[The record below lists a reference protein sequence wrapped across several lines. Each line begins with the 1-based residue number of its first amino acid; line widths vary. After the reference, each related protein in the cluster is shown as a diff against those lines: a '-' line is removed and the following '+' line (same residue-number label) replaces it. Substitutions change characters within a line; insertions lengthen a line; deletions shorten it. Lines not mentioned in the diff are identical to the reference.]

1 MNRDSAAAV
10 LCLAS
15 ASPRRRELLWQIGVP
30 HLVQPAD
37 LDERAAPNESPADY
51 VARLARAKAQAVHAA
66 RTGDAS
72 RSATAVHGAVSP
84 DLPVL
89 GADTTVSVDGLI
101 LGKPADRAALHDML
115 GRLSAREHDVWSAVA
130 LVSERGVD
138 TRLSCTRVKFR
149 ALHAAEIDRYW
160 QSGEPCD
167 KAGGYAIQGLGAV
180 FVERIEGSFSGVVG
194 LPLAETAA
202 MLVAAGVPLWQAGA

>member
-1 MNRDSAAAV
+1 MTLASSPPV

-37 LDERAAPNESPADY
+37 LDERCAPHESPADY
-51 VARLARAKAQAVHAA
+51 VARLALAKAKAILAA
-66 RTGDAS
+66 RQGITPA
-72 RSATAVHGAVSP
+72 
-84 DLPVL
+84 LPVL
-89 GADTTVSVDGLI
+89 GADTTVSIDGLI
-101 LGKPADRAALHDML
+101 LGKPADLPQLRDML
-115 GRLSAREHDVWSAVA
+115 GRLSGREHEVWSAVA
-130 LVSERGVD
+130 LVGAGEPFC
-138 TRLSCTRVKFR
+138 RLSCTRVRFR
-149 ALHAAEIDRYW
+149 PLYLAEIERYW

>member
-1 MNRDSAAAV
+1 MTIESSAPV

-37 LDERAAPNESPADY
+37 LDERCAPNESPADY
-51 VARLARAKAQAVHAA
+51 VARLARAKAQAIHAA
-66 RTGDAS
+66 RTREAS
-72 RSATAVHGAVSP
+72 HAVA

-89 GADTTVSVDGLI
+89 GADTTVSIDGLI
-101 LGKPADRAALHDML
+101 LGKPADRAALHAML
-115 GRLSAREHDVWSAVA
+115 GRLSAREHEVWSAVA
-130 LVSERGVD
+130 LVGASGVD

-149 ALHAAEIDRYW
+149 ALQAAEIDRYW